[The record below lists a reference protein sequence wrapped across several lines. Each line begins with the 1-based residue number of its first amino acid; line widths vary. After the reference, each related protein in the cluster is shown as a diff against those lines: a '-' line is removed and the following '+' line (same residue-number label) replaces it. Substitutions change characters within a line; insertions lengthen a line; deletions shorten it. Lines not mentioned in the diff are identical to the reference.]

1 MGKHCV
7 DNSYVLLLGQLA
19 AAADLFQVGQGR
31 HVLDER
37 CLEGGSEADLAVD
50 LDLVELLATA
60 HHALVLHAHAG
71 YNALPVED
79 VAALQLESRV
89 GLEAHAADVLQLLV
103 EVVTVDLPT

>member
-1 MGKHCV
+1 MGKDRE
-7 DNSYVLLLGQLA
+7 DNSCILLLGQLA
-19 AAADLFQVGQGR
+19 TAADLFQVGQCR

-37 CLEGGSEADLAVD
+37 GLEGGSEADLAVD